1 MAARTNSSIISDQ
14 AKALSAGIT
23 TQRGGLT
30 RINNAL
36 DNVVISTRMIH
47 KRPSKLE
54 IWSIYQSDNL
64 TFKLRWELAY
74 YIYSLLPLL

>member
-23 TQRGGLT
+23 TQRDGLT

-36 DNVVISTRMIH
+36 DNATISTVDGALIGAMVG
-47 KRPSKLE
+47 
-54 IWSIYQSDNL
+54 
-64 TFKLRWELAY
+64 
-74 YIYSLLPLL
+74 LPQLISTSQLSVTPL

>member
-23 TQRGGLT
+23 TQRDGLT

-36 DNVVISTRMIH
+36 DNATISTAPTCATLPRGEAV
-47 KRPSKLE
+47 E
-54 IWSIYQSDNL
+54 IGL
-64 TFKLRWELAY
+64 
-74 YIYSLLPLL
+74 